1 MKVDIEKLLIN
12 TSSLPVKEA
21 ADAIRKEIIAK
32 IDKTENSGYA
42 VRAISEIRA
51 MFEDGND

>member
-51 MFEDGND
+51 MFEDEE